1 MKILQVCPVFYP
13 MYPASGSAKVAYDI
27 SRMLS
32 SRGKKVV
39 LFTTDRAICES
50 CLSREI
56 KNYDGIDVFLAH
68 RILPS
73 IFDKQRI
80 YITSCNFVS
89 IIKQHIETS
98 DVIHIHEYRTLQ
110 NIIIHHFAI
119 KYGVPYILQ
128 AHGSL
133 SLSMA
138 KKKLKRI
145 YDVLFGYRLVR
156 DASKVIA
163 LNRMEAYQY
172 RRMGVPEE
180 NIAIIP
186 NGIDLSEY
194 AELPLKGSF
203 KKMFDIPK
211 NRKIILYLGR
221 IHRTKGINLL
231 VKSYAHL
238 INEMNFNNTVLGIA
252 GPDGGYLNEAKA
264 LANSLGVYN
273 SIIFTGLVSS
283 KDKIEALVDADVFV
297 TPSFYGFPITFL
309 EACAV
314 GTPIVTTNL
323 EDTLEWIDNKVGFVT
338 QPTPYDLAKAIY
350 RIISDDELHRKFSK
364 NCIKIVRSNFSL
376 EKVVER
382 LEKIYE
388 EVVKR

>member
-180 NIAIIP
+180 
-186 NGIDLSEY
+186 
-194 AELPLKGSF
+194 
-203 KKMFDIPK
+203 
-211 NRKIILYLGR
+211 
-221 IHRTKGINLL
+221 
-231 VKSYAHL
+231 
-238 INEMNFNNTVLGIA
+238 
-252 GPDGGYLNEAKA
+252 
-264 LANSLGVYN
+264 
-273 SIIFTGLVSS
+273 
-283 KDKIEALVDADVFV
+283 
-297 TPSFYGFPITFL
+297 
-309 EACAV
+309 
-314 GTPIVTTNL
+314 
-323 EDTLEWIDNKVGFVT
+323 
-338 QPTPYDLAKAIY
+338 
-350 RIISDDELHRKFSK
+350 
-364 NCIKIVRSNFSL
+364 
-376 EKVVER
+376 
-382 LEKIYE
+382 
-388 EVVKR
+388 